1 MKVITNFEYISTK
14 SDRVKNIHIPR
25 LNDIEYPPL
34 YKRQEDC
41 LKKIIGNNFI
51 SIKMPTGSGKS
62 TIILMHIYDLLEKS
76 PKTKALVITPQ
87 KIITRNYSTCVYMYN
102 EKPVMINPDILDSTN
117 NIENLK
123 EFLSDPPAG
132 GIDSRIKICTHSS
145 AVKLFKKL
153 NNTER
158 KKIFKNV
165 FVWFDEAHHSSVAE
179 YDDGTI
185 ENNILAELMN
195 FLIENSNGV
204 GLASAT
210 LYRSDNSNV
219 VDKKHMDKFVTFK
232 YDYYAYLNDC
242 RWLKKIKYTTL
253 LYNKSRKEAIE
264 FVLKRKKNKK
274 STIAF
279 YIPHARSKK
288 MKCKYSEVE
297 DIKRIAKKYHLS
309 VLDLVH
315 ETTQDKNARR
325 LNDLNSKFKKHKNK
339 TRLSEHVDVII
350 ALNMGKEGFD
360 FLSIDTIV
368 LLEDRRSLTDV
379 MQTTGRALRDYFG
392 KTLVNIF
399 HILPGYLNKIDAE
412 ASLDI
417 IKENIGA
424 YGLAL
429 KMEDI
434 ITPLPQIK
442 GCPEGS
448 ILETDDENYD
458 ILVSKIYDMYLNSII
473 NEVPLNI
480 TVKQKW
486 QFLKNKV
493 IEILL
498 DDEILDQK
506 IQNKVWNRLKA
517 RIAIKSYKIEGMRY
531 EIAWNDIEKSI
542 DPCMLGLSY
551 IKTFGYKNIK
561 EYRINR
567 KKEFLTYEECK
578 KEINKIKPKIKSRH
592 EYYKASKKDI
602 LPVGCPPVPNYWYRN
617 NGWINW
623 RIFLNKGNG
632 SIHRNAMK
640 KALLYLAK
648 AGKEKPGR
656 KTKGLINGFT
666 GRQLYKYFCV
676 CRSGKSEFYKELI
689 KIRPDWV
696 ETTNTLY
703 ERKRET
709 MEQMAKNMKKVPKKD
724 GKRIINGFTEK
735 ELNSTF
741 KEEKKKDTVWYRK
754 IIKINPDWAKTDS
767 DKKLEIMEQMARK
780 GMSIPKR
787 NSTRKI
793 NKQYTEDSLSLSFE
807 SQKSRNTDWYQKII
821 KINPAW
827 KRRTPQSRINM
838 QLKILENLA
847 LKGMD
852 LPLPKEI
859 YKNSKYFTEVQLYSF
874 FSQQREKDKHW
885 YEKIIKTRPDW
896 KIGRCKISKK
906 LEIMEQM
913 ARKGLDRPS
922 YKSNRKIDKYVEKT
936 LYAIFKAQRKQNTKW
951 YKELIKIRPEW
962 ATNPAKNKVNK
973 KLEIMKKMAV
983 KGIDRPK
990 SNSIRKIE
998 KYCTEAQLYR
1008 NFCDQ
1013 REKNTKWY
1021 KEIIKLRPDWALRTY
1036 ERLKKIS

>member
-14 SDRVKNIHIPR
+14 SDWVKNIHIPR
-25 LNDIEYPPL
+25 INDIEYPPL
-34 YKRQEDC
+34 YKRQEQC
-41 LKKIIGNNFI
+41 LKKIIDNKLV

-76 PKTKALVITPQ
+76 SKTKALVITPQ

-153 NNTER
+153 DNTER
-158 KKIFKNV
+158 KRIFKNV

-185 ENNILAELMN
+185 ENNILAKFMN
-195 FLIENSNGV
+195 FLIGNSNEV

-219 VDKKHMDKFVTFK
+219 VDKKHIDKFVTFK

-368 LLEDRRSLTDV
+368 LLEDRNSLTDV

-399 HILPGYLNKIDAE
+399 HTLPGYLNKIDAE
-412 ASLDI
+412 TNLNI

-434 ITPLPQIK
+434 ITPLPKIK
-442 GCPEGS
+442 GCPEDS

-473 NEVPLNI
+473 NEVPLDI
-480 TVKQKW
+480 TVKQRW

-506 IQNKVWNRLKA
+506 IQNKIWNRLKA

-531 EIAWNDIEKSI
+531 ELTWNDIEKNI
-542 DPCMLGLSY
+542 DPCTLGFSY
-551 IKTFGYKNIK
+551 IKTFGYEDIT
-561 EYRINR
+561 EYRR
-567 KKEFLTYEECK
+567 THKKEFFTYEECK
-578 KEINKIKPKIKSRH
+578 KEIEKIKPKLNSFPAYAEIYKKGILPPGYPAYPH
-592 EYYKASKKDI
+592 IYYKD
-602 LPVGCPPVPNYWYRN
+602 R
-617 NGWINW
+617 GWINW
-623 RIFLNKGNG
+623 YVFLGKENNV
-632 SIHRNAMK
+632 AK
-640 KALLYLAK
+640 KQQALLYLAK
-648 AGKEKPGR
+648 RSEGRPLLTARPQSKENNSTINGYTIKQ
-656 KTKGLINGFT
+656 LINYFYQH
-666 GRQLYKYFCV
+666 RSRNSELYK
-676 CRSGKSEFYKELI
+676 KII
-689 KIRPDWV
+689 KIRPEWQKTRNILNKEKKV
-696 ETTNTLY
+696 II
-703 ERKRET
+703 
-709 MEQMAKNMKKVPKKD
+709 EQMVKNMERVLKQN
-724 GKRIINGFTEK
+724 GKRVIGGFTEK
-735 ELNSTF
+735 QLSTIF
-741 KEEKKKDTVWYRK
+741 
-754 IIKINPDWAKTDS
+754 
-767 DKKLEIMEQMARK
+767 
-780 GMSIPKR
+780 
-787 NSTRKI
+787 
-793 NKQYTEDSLSLSFE
+793 YTERS
-807 SQKSRNTDWYQKII
+807 KKTNWYQKII
-821 KINPAW
+821 KINTDWGKTDYETKLEVLERMAKTGMLRPQYCGKRKISKYHTENKLYNSFAAQQQRNTDWYQRIIKMNPAW
-827 KRRTPQSRINM
+827 KRADSWV
-838 QLKILENLA
+838 A
-847 LKGMD
+847 LKTIENMALAKKD
-852 LPLPKEI
+852 RPSHVERNLYYVFRRQKI
-859 YKNSKYFTEVQLYSF
+859 KNSQWY
-874 FSQQREKDKHW
+874 QRVLKL
-885 YEKIIKTRPDW
+885 RPDW
-896 KIGRCKISKK
+896 GEKLVCANLNKK
-906 LEIMEQM
+906 LETIEQL
-913 ARKGLDRPS
+913 ARNELDRLHRNS
-922 YKSNRKIDKYVEKT
+922 DRKIDKYYEKN
-936 LYAIFKAQRKQNTKW
+936 LCHVFERQRKQNTYW
-951 YKELIKIRPEW
+951 YQKIIKIRPDW
-962 ATNPAKNKVNK
+962 K
-973 KLEIMKKMAV
+973 KRA
-983 KGIDRPK
+983 
-990 SNSIRKIE
+990 
-998 KYCTEAQLYR
+998 
-1008 NFCDQ
+1008 
-1013 REKNTKWY
+1013 
-1021 KEIIKLRPDWALRTY
+1021 Y